1 MKPFG
6 PSGMFYY
13 LLLMANSVCAL
24 SSRLA
29 WGCQLLK
36 GGKKGY
42 DDALIGY
49 GKALSIRLRV
59 LGENSYDVNV
69 SHHSIGQVLK
79 FKGQN
84 EQALESFRKAQL
96 IFLCDQGEDHIN
108 TVVCNKSIN
117 QVLQKLKEKEDE
129 ENKREAEEKNRQR
142 KKRKEAEKNKK
153 EAEQKNRPIVP
164 RQIRKE
170 MPDNSNRENSYFF
183 QIFLLIAAVVFSYY
197 YLALMNR

>member
-96 IFLCDQGEDHIN
+96 IFLNEVGEDHVN
-108 TVVCNKSIN
+108 TIVCNKSIN
-117 QVLQKLKEKEDE
+117 RVLQKRKEDE
-129 ENKREAEEKNRQR
+129 ENKKEAEEKISQRQ
-142 KKRKEAEKNKK
+142 KRKEAKKKQDRKRRKNSSKSSSTDPK
-153 EAEQKNRPIVP
+153 RNAK
-164 RQIRKE
+164 
-170 MPDNSNRENSYFF
+170 
-183 QIFLLIAAVVFSYY
+183 
-197 YLALMNR
+197 